1 MKIILSKNSRIESVD
16 FENLEFGKI
25 FTDHLFI
32 CNYSNE
38 KWNEGKIMPYDDFL
52 ISPSAR
58 VFHYGQAIFEG
69 MKCFKSDNDELVLFR
84 PEENFKRF
92 NISSER
98 MAIPEINESIFF
110 DGLTELLK
118 IDRDWVKKGDGNAL
132 YVRPFVF
139 ASEPSIN
146 ASEALEY
153 TFMIICCPSKSYYA
167 DQQIKV
173 KIEEKYSRAAKGG
186 VGYAKAAGN
195 YAAQFYPTYLAK
207 KEGYQQIIWTD
218 SNNHNYIE
226 EAGTMNLFFRI
237 DDKLIT
243 SPTSDSILD
252 GITRKS
258 IFEIAKNLNI
268 EVEERPVSVDEIV
281 EAQSNGSLKEI
292 FGTGTAVVVLPI
304 KSFGYKNKDYSL
316 SEITNSY
323 SNILKEKLTDIQYN
337 KSKEYEKWK
346 FIIT

>member
-1 MKIILSKNSRIESVD
+1 
-16 FENLEFGKI
+16 
-25 FTDHLFI
+25 
-32 CNYSNE
+32 
-38 KWNEGKIMPYDDFL
+38 MPYDDFL

-69 MKCFKSDNDELVLFR
+69 MKCFKSDDDELVLFR

-98 MAIPEINESIFF
+98 MAIPDISESIFF

-118 IDRDWVKKGDGNAL
+118 IDRDWVKKGEGNAL

-153 TFMIICCPSKSYYA
+153 IFMVICCPSKSYYS

-258 IFEIAKNLNI
+258 IIEIAKNLNI

-281 EAQSNGSLKEI
+281 EAQLNGSLKEI

-316 SEITNSY
+316 SEITDSY

>member
-1 MKIILSKNSRIESVD
+1 MKIILSKNSKIESVD

-32 CNYSNE
+32 CKYSNG

-69 MKCFKSDNDELVLFR
+69 MKCFKSDDDELVLFR

-98 MAIPEINESIFF
+98 MAIPKIKESIFF
-110 DGLTELLK
+110 DGLSELLK
-118 IDRDWVKKGDGNAL
+118 IDRNWVKKGSGNAL

-153 TFMIICCPSKSYYA
+153 IFMIICCPSKSYYG

-258 IFEIAKNLNI
+258 IIEIAKNLNI

-346 FIIT
+346 FIIA